1 MLSSGTKGFLMN
13 MQRYSIW
20 FVPALVA
27 LLVALC
33 PPSAHAQ
40 HLRQTSFADG
50 TGSVGLPPG
59 WKIVEGYHGT
69 VFCAKQSDMY
79 ARFGMPWTVDRPDSP
94 VSRIPAPYKLAI
106 APIGDLPDAVRA
118 VLGTVGARLVSLRSR
133 PAPQTFPGVPASY
146 FLYRFVQGGKE
157 YTALGYFTT
166 INPGGDSPYWSLY
179 SSAVSARTPLF
190 MKSLPMLMAMWNS
203 WRPNGQ
209 TPRAGSQSAVIDEE
223 IKHSKDSFAK
233 LNEKFDQHIRN

>member
-1 MLSSGTKGFLMN
+1 MN
-13 MQRYSIW
+13 MRRYPIW
-20 FVPALVA
+20 LVPALAA
-27 LLVALC
+27 LLGVLC
-33 PPSAHAQ
+33 PPTAHAQ

-50 TGSVGLPPG
+50 TGSVGLPAG

-69 VFCAKQSDMY
+69 VFCTKQTDMCV
-79 ARFGMPWTVDRPDSP
+79 RFGMPWVVDHPGRQM
-94 VSRIPAPYKLAI
+94 PAPYKIPI
-106 APIGDLPDAVRA
+106 APVGDLPGAVRA
-118 VLGTVGARLVSLRSR
+118 VLGTGGSRLISLRSR
-133 PAPQTFPGVPASY
+133 PAPPSFPGVPASY
-146 FLYRFVQGGKE
+146 FLYRFVQGGSE

-179 SSAVSARTPLF
+179 SSAVIARTPLF
-190 MKSLPMLMAMWNS
+190 VKSLPTLMAMWRS

-233 LNEKFDQHIRN
+233 FSEKFDQNIRN